1 MALKKFKPTSPGR
14 RFMTVSKFEEVT
26 RSKPEKSLTNST
38 KKTGGRNNKGRI
50 TTRHK
55 GGGHKRRYREIDFK
69 RTKDGIPAKVAAI
82 EYDPNRSA
90 HIALLHYAD
99 GEKSYIL
106 APARIAVG
114 AEVSSGAGADIAPGN
129 CLPLAN
135 IPTGTTVHNVEL
147 TPGRGGQLAR
157 SAGTSIQLVAKEGRY
172 ATLRLPSGEMR
183 MVQVEC
189 RATIG
194 VLGNAEHELVELGK
208 AGRSRHR
215 GKRPQTRGVAMNP
228 VDHPHGGG
236 EAHHTP
242 GGHPVTPW
250 GVPTLGYRTR
260 KKRKTS
266 DKFIVR
272 GRRRGKKGR
281 R

>member
-1 MALKKFKPTSPGR
+1 MARKFKPTSPGR
-14 RFMTVSKFEEVT
+14 RHMTVSEFAEVT
-26 RSKPEKSLTNST
+26 KSEPEKSLVEPM

-50 TTRHK
+50 TTRHR
-55 GGGHKRRYREIDFK
+55 GGGHKRRYRVIDFK
-69 RTKDGIPAKVAAI
+69 RTKDGVPAKVAAI

-99 GEKSYIL
+99 GEKRYIL
-106 APARIAVG
+106 APGRINVCDT
-114 AEVSSGAGADIAPGN
+114 VSSGPDADIAPG
-129 CLPLAN
+129 CALPIQS

-147 TPGRGGQLAR
+147 TPGRGGQLGR

-183 MVQVEC
+183 MVLVEC

-208 AGRSRHR
+208 AGRSRHL

-242 GGHPVTPW
+242 GGHPKTPW

-260 KKRKTS
+260 KKKKAS
-266 DKFIVR
+266 DRYIVR